1 MTIAVVRSQDY
12 DGGFGGGD
20 GGFGGFGGSDGGDGG
35 DYGGGFGGFG
45 GGDDDDGG
53 FAAAGSSPNQGQV
66 NINTHTFFN
75 SQPRKPI
82 STPKIN
88 EMTSQ
93 AAGYGQSGY
102 GSPYG
107 AAAADAGGDDF
118 SGVLTQ
124 GFAASNR
131 APVKATPP
139 QHQSRQK

>member
-1 MTIAVVRSQDY
+1 MFAAKLFVLFAVAIAVVRSQDY

-20 GGFGGFGGSDGGDGG
+20 GGFGGFGGNDGGDGG

-53 FAAAGSSPNQGQV
+53 FAAAGSSPNQGQ
-66 NINTHTFFN
+66 
-75 SQPRKPI
+75 
-82 STPKIN
+82 
-88 EMTSQ
+88 
-93 AAGYGQSGY
+93 AGGYGQQGY

-107 AAAADAGGDDF
+107 AAADAGDDF
-118 SGVLTQ
+118 SGVLNQ

-139 QHQSRQK
+139 KQSRQK